1 MVEPEDSVDAVKRV
15 IDEIPPT
22 SIFARAAVTRV
33 LELMDLRKQKIE
45 EANSSEDT
53 DYELLVTQL
62 DRRRKQ
68 VESYLLL
75 AVLGVLRAI
84 SFVASKFGLVKRQNW
99 ERIGQLQDE
108 VSQATERAL
117 RKKDHEFSPQRD
129 EIEAGA
135 LYEQGETRYS
145 TMQQCYGADNP
156 RIDAYIRHH
165 RETALWLG
173 QENARVEIQ
182 ARRLRFQAA
191 RDAEMYRLDITSFGA
206 MVSLAVL
213 IKDLAVALVLALSIY
228 YFADLVRAD
237 TTEEVTKGVR
247 VLSAVIAAI
256 LTLAITWVIR
266 LYFNLRRMKGIERD
280 TRRRIAEARLN
291 YLRARLHNR
300 RQAWIQ
306 ICTAY
311 TTLTGRAPPADANA
325 AQEEREPDLNEQI
338 AFETLEIERN
348 SGTLNWKKRL
358 RSMVDGGAGQGG
370 IEDLF

>member
-1 MVEPEDSVDAVKRV
+1 MVEPFDNPDAVKRV

-22 SIFARAAVTRV
+22 SIFPRAAVTRI
-33 LELMDLRKQKIE
+33 LELMDLRKQKLE
-45 EANSSEDT
+45 EIDLAEDR
-53 DYELLVTQL
+53 DYEILVTQL

-68 VESYLLL
+68 VESYVL
-75 AVLGVLRAI
+75 LGVLGILRGV
-84 SFVASKFGLVKRQNW
+84 SLLASKFGLVKRQNW
-99 ERIGQLQDE
+99 ERLGQLQDE
-108 VSQATERAL
+108 VSEATERAL
-117 RKKDHEFSPQRD
+117 RRKDHEFSPQRD
-129 EIEAGA
+129 EIEAGE
-135 LYEQGETRYS
+135 LYDQGKLRYQRLEQS
-145 TMQQCYGADNP
+145 YGAENP
-156 RIDAYIRHH
+156 RIEAYIAHH

-213 IKDLAVALVLALSIY
+213 IKDLAVALILALSIY
-228 YFADLVRAD
+228 YFADFVRAD
-237 TTEEVTKGVR
+237 PTEEVTKAVR
-247 VLSAVIAAI
+247 VMSAVIAAI
-256 LTLAITWVIR
+256 LTLAMTWVIR

-291 YLRARLHNR
+291 YLLARLHNR

-311 TTLTGRAPPADANA
+311 TTLTGHAPPADANA
-325 AQEEREPDLNEQI
+325 AQEERELDLNEQI
-338 AFETLEIERN
+338 DFEKLEVERN
-348 SGTLNWKKRL
+348 SGKLNWRKRL